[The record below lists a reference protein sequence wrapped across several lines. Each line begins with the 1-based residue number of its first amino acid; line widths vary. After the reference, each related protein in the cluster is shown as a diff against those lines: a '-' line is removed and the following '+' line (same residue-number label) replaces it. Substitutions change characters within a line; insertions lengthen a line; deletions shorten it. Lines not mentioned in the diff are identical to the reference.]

1 MVVDGVEVGDLQ
13 HPDQHSLLNKMIDR
27 SSESLV
33 SFLDYESELYLF
45 LEDCKIPQ
53 TLGFGAS

>member
-1 MVVDGVEVGDLQ
+1 MVVNGVEVGYLK

-27 SSESLV
+27 SSESLM

-45 LEDCKIPQ
+45 VEDCQIPQ